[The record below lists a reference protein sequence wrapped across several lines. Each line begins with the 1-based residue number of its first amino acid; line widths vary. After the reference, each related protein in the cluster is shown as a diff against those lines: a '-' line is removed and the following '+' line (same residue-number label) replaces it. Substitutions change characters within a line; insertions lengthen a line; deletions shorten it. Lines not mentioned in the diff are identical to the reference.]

1 MSRWTKGKS
10 FIIGMAML
18 MMVMAVTVGGCAPKK
33 DGSSRPGPAGEQK
46 QTPITVSAAI
56 SLKDALVEL
65 QEMYAQQNPGVKVSF
80 NFGSSGALQKQIEEG
95 APVDV
100 FISAGQYQVDELEQ
114 QGLLVTDSR
123 KDLLGNELALVV
135 AKGKETLIKGFP
147 DLAGEAVGKISIGNP
162 ETVPAGKYAQ
172 EALNKLGLWAKLQG
186 KLVPAKDVR
195 QVLTYVD
202 TGNVDAGLVYESDV
216 RALKNGVKVAT
227 APGDSHK
234 PIVYPMALLKN
245 SKVPAEARDFMNFL
259 AGPEAAGVFTKHGFK
274 PLLGK

>member
-1 MSRWTKGKS
+1 MNRWIKVLS
-10 FIIGMAML
+10 LVIVIML
-18 MMVMAVTVGGCAPKK
+18 VAALGGCTPKT
-33 DGSSRPGPAGEQK
+33 GE
-46 QTPITVSAAI
+46 TPKSAAIGNQNKTITASAAI
-56 SLKDALVEL
+56 SLKDALTEL
-65 QEMYAQQNPGVKVSF
+65 QEMYAKKNPELKVNL

-100 FISAGQYQVDELEQ
+100 FISAGKKQIDELENK
-114 QGLLVTDSR
+114 GLLVTESR
-123 KDLLGNELALVV
+123 KNLLGNELVLVV
-135 AKGKETLIKGFP
+135 AKGKETLIKGFS
-147 DLAGEAVGKISIGNP
+147 DLSGETVGEISIGVP

-186 KLVPAKDVR
+186 KLVLAKDVR